1 MTARAFF
8 RLPYADS
15 YCAVEQL
22 SGSPARLASVA
33 GAGGRSGFIIA
44 PFDATEA
51 EPVLLLRPDRVEW
64 RPVEAETAVASRL
77 PRPEADA
84 AAERKAYAADFARCH
99 RQLVA
104 GRFLKLV
111 LARRSVE
118 RMARRVAPEQ
128 LFLRACRLYP
138 RIFVALVEAPQC
150 GTWLA
155 ATPELLLGGDGG
167 RWHTVALAG
176 TMRLEGGALGFDCPP
191 SPAGPASDAMSWSAK
206 NRLEQRL
213 VADYIGSVLRP
224 FAADVSR
231 KAARTVRA
239 GDIVHLRSDFDFA
252 LAPGKSGGELADALH
267 PTPAVCGLPKDAARS
282 FILAAEHSPRSYYSG
297 FMGPLGLGG
306 ATNLFVTLRC
316 MRIEGRECGLYAGGG
331 LLPDSVEEQEW
342 RETEAKMD
350 TMRRVIGDAI

>member
-1 MTARAFF
+1 MDGVFALYRN
-8 RLPYADS
+8 PYASEYTYVRQTGGEPLALHS
-15 YCAVEQL
+15 YEE
-22 SGSPARLASVA
+22 LA
-33 GAGGRSGFIIA
+33 GRSGFVFA
-44 PFDATEA
+44 PFRISAECPLLLISPDIVERRRVDTEVDFDVSLFHERDTAGERSRYGEVFARFHEKLGKGDFSKIVLSRCSEEEAA
-51 EPVLLLRPDRVEW
+51 EPLDC
-64 RPVEAETAVASRL
+64 
-77 PRPEADA
+77 
-84 AAERKAYAADFARCH
+84 K
-99 RQLVA
+99 
-104 GRFLKLV
+104 KLF
-111 LARRSVE
+111 
-118 RMARRVAPEQ
+118 M
-128 LFLRACRLYP
+128 RACVLYP
-138 RIFVALVEAPQC
+138 RMFIALVSTPQC

-239 GDIVHLRSDFDFA
+239 GDIVHLRIDFDFA